1 MLSIVS
7 IEDMQNRKTT
17 ANDPPDFEANLKR
30 RQIEQAYAGLPAAL
44 GAIMVNATIVTI
56 AQWQVVDTD
65 KLIIWYLGMLLL
77 TLYRLISYRSF
88 QTRQPDLVQL
98 TTWGRRAIANS
109 LMSGVIWG
117 SAAFLLVPLDNQD
130 HQTIVIATL
139 IGMAAGGV
147 VTQVPLLPAS
157 IGFLLLVL
165 VPLIAQLFAFGGPA
179 NVALG
184 IMTTLFIFILATGSV
199 RIHRNLTQSLE
210 LGLRQQHSR
219 KIIEHLAFHDA
230 LTNLPNRRLLVE
242 RLTKDIARSKHHK
255 HHGGLLFL
263 DLDNFKNINDSLG
276 HQQGDELLKQL
287 AHRLDRCLRDEDT
300 AARLGGD
307 EFVLLMP
314 ELSDSQEIA
323 VEVALRMAQDVQ
335 KQLGQS
341 FELNGDEIHMAASI
355 GIALFPT
362 HGDNADDLLKR
373 ADYAMYQAK
382 AIGRNTLSFYR
393 NDMQEQANLLMSQE
407 QGLRNALK
415 NCSLVI
421 QYQPLVTTERR
432 LIGAEAL
439 VRWRH
444 PEKGLIAPDEFIQ
457 LAEQSGL
464 IIQLGQQV
472 LDQVCQHIN
481 ALFATG
487 LTRDE
492 FRISIN
498 VSPLQFASKDFI
510 SETLSTVSK
519 YAIDP
524 RRLILE
530 VTENILVQDIRKTVN
545 KLDRLRRA
553 GFTLA
558 IDDFGTGHSSLAY
571 LKQLP
576 IDTIKIDR
584 ILVKDI
590 TREETDAVIVEGTIR
605 IAKKL
610 GISVVAEG
618 VDEQPT
624 LEKLADF
631 NCDIIQGD
639 LIAKPMDI
647 DDFKE
652 YLKDATLV

>member
-1 MLSIVS
+1 MHH
-7 IEDMQNRKTT
+7 RKTT
-17 ANDPPDFEANLKR
+17 PTDPPDFEANLKR
-30 RQIEQAYAGLPAAL
+30 RQIELAYAGLPAAL
-44 GAIMVNATIVTI
+44 AAIMINATIITI
-56 AQWQVVDTD
+56 AQWQVIRTD
-65 KLIIWYLGMLLL
+65 ILVFWYLSMLLL
-77 TLYRLISYRSF
+77 TLYRLIGYRSLHH
-88 QTRQPDLVQL
+88 QKPNLQQL
-98 TTWGRRAIANS
+98 TTWGHRAITNS
-109 LMSGVIWG
+109 LMSGFIWG
-117 SAAFLLVPLDNQD
+117 SAAFLLVPLDHQV
-130 HQTIVIATL
+130 HQTIIIATL

-147 VTQVPLLPAS
+147 ITQASLLPAS

-165 VPLIAQLFAFGGPA
+165 VPLVIRLFMLGGSA
-179 NVALG
+179 NIGLG
-184 IMTTLFIFILATGSV
+184 IMTSLFIVIMATGAV

-210 LGLRQQHSR
+210 LELRQQHSR
-219 KIIEHLAFHDA
+219 RIIEHLAYHDA
-230 LTNLPNRRLLVE
+230 LTNLPNRRLLIE
-242 RLTKDIARSKHHK
+242 RLSKDIVRSKHHK
-255 HHGGLLFL
+255 HHGALLFL

-276 HQQGDELLKQL
+276 HQQGDELLKQM
-287 AHRLDRCLRDEDT
+287 AHRLNRCLRDEDT
-300 AARLGGD
+300 AVRLGGD

-314 ELSDSQEIA
+314 ELADSQEIA
-323 VEVALRMAQDVQ
+323 VEVAMNMAREVQ
-335 KQLGQS
+335 KNLGQS
-341 FELNGDEIHMAASI
+341 FSLNGEEIHMAASI
-355 GIALFPT
+355 GVALFPT

-382 AIGRNTLSFYR
+382 AIGRNTISLYR

-415 NCSLVI
+415 NCSLVL
-421 QYQPLVTTERR
+421 QYQPLVTTSGI
-432 LIGAEAL
+432 LVGAEAL

-472 LDQVCQHIN
+472 LEQVCQHIN
-481 ALFATG
+481 ELFTSG
-487 LTRDE
+487 LTRNS

-498 VSPLQFASKDFI
+498 VSPLQFASRDFV
-510 SETLSTVSK
+510 SETLSTVTK

-524 RRLILE
+524 TRLILE
-530 VTENILVQDIRKTVN
+530 VTENVLLQDIRKTVS
-545 KLDRLRRA
+545 KLDQLRRV
-553 GFTLA
+553 GFTIA

-610 GISVVAEG
+610 GINVVAEG
-618 VDEQPT
+618 VEDQRT
-624 LEKLADF
+624 LERLAEF
-631 NCDIIQGD
+631 QCDIIQGD

-647 DDFKE
+647 EVFRD
-652 YLKDATLV
+652 YLKDATPV

>member
-1 MLSIVS
+1 MLSIFSVKG
-7 IEDMQNRKTT
+7 MHNRKTT
-17 ANDPPDFEANLKR
+17 ASDPPDFEANLKR

-44 GAIMVNATIVTI
+44 GAIMINATIIVT
-56 AQWQVVDTD
+56 AQWHVVSTD
-65 KLIIWYLGMLLL
+65 RLIAWYLCMLVL
-77 TLYRLISYRSF
+77 TLHRLISYRSF
-88 QTRQPDLVQL
+88 QHQQPDLLQL
-98 TTWGRRAIANS
+98 TAWGRRAIANS
-109 LMSGVIWG
+109 LVSGVIWG
-117 SAAFLLVPLDNQD
+117 SAAFLLVPMDNPV

-139 IGMAAGGV
+139 IGMSAGGV
-147 VTQVPLLPAS
+147 ITQASLLPAS

-165 VPLIAQLFAFGGPA
+165 VPLTVQLFTFGGPA
-179 NVALG
+179 YNGLG
-184 IMTTLFIFILATGSV
+184 IMTIMFIFIMTTGSM
-199 RIHRNLTQSLE
+199 RIHRNLNQSLE

-219 KIIEHLAFHDA
+219 KIIEYLAYHDA

-255 HHGGLLFL
+255 HHGALLFL

-287 AHRLDRCLRDEDT
+287 AYRLDRCLRDEDT
-300 AARLGGD
+300 ASRLGGD

-314 ELSDSQEIA
+314 ELADSQEIA
-323 VEVALRMAQDVQ
+323 VEVAMRMAREVQ
-335 KQLGQS
+335 KQLSQP
-341 FELNGDEIHMAASI
+341 FQLNDDEIHMAASI
-355 GIALFPT
+355 GVALFPT

-382 AIGRNTLSFYR
+382 AVGRNTLSLYR

-472 LDQVCQHIN
+472 LEQVCQHIN
-481 ALFATG
+481 TLFATG

-498 VSPLQFASKDFI
+498 VSPLQFASRDFV
-510 SETLSTVSK
+510 SDTLATVTK
-519 YAIDP
+519 YAIEP
-524 RRLILE
+524 RRLIFE

-545 KLDRLRRA
+545 KLNQLRHA

-590 TREETDAVIVEGTIR
+590 TREATDAVIVEGAIR

-624 LEKLADF
+624 LEKLTEF
-631 NCDIIQGD
+631 KCDVIQGD

-647 DDFKE
+647 EVFTD
-652 YLKDATLV
+652 YLKDSTPV